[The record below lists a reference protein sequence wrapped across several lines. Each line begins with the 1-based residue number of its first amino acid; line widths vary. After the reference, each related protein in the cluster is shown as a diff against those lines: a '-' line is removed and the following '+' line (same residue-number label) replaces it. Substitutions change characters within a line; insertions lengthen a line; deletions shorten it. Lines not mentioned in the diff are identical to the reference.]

1 MPVVGWLDTDEVREQ
16 WADAPLED
24 DELVNVLGAAWEQC
38 AAYAPEAV
46 GITVLPLDL
55 ALVPEAYKR
64 AQLMQAR
71 SLYRAMLTGGNDT
84 MGTGE
89 FGVTVF
95 PMDWTVK
102 ALLRPKRGF
111 PVLA

>member
-1 MPVVGWLDTDEVREQ
+1 MLVGWLDTEDVRSQ
-16 WADAPLED
+16 WLDAPVND
-24 DELVNVLGAAWEQC
+24 DELADLLKAAWEQC

-46 GITVLPLDL
+46 GITTGAVVL
-55 ALVPEAYKR
+55 ASVPASYKR

-71 SLYRAMLTGGNDT
+71 ALYRALIAGSNDQL
-84 MGTGE
+84 GSGE

-102 ALLRPKRGF
+102 NLLRPKRGF